1 MTSKKPV
8 LPVVE
13 VDQAFPLMTTGAP
26 APAGQ
31 PGGSTDQEPAVE
43 TAIRNVLGWRPRT
56 QDATAFIA
64 ALNATFQL
72 STVEGHREA
81 TYVPRGYAIQ
91 ADLGGVTGGQASLY
105 TRAQAALGQITRI
118 LDALKPLRT
127 DADPEDCAA
136 YRTLVRDSV
145 SQLVGE
151 LGTPGGPRVELVDSA
166 FGVLTGYQPVGT
178 PGYTMGGQPGGGA
191 MAFRAQGGQAGLPA
205 GGVALAP
212 PGTTADD
219 VPGQLGA
226 LRDRFGLTDDNVN
239 TVDEEAM
246 RTSFLTL
253 VDLIVDLQNSWNQQR
268 AAFGSA
274 AGQGFIGT
282 ELVLINRLLAAAAE
296 QVDEVEA
303 VLESALVSA
312 AERQT
317 IILNA
322 QTRLTLDGYL
332 GWLRTF
338 LTKDGPRIARDTG
351 RDGLTTSFTP
361 TALALLRTLRDY
373 LVARLVPCRSASCGG
388 MGGCRCSRRG
398 VVSYI
403 PVGCCSPLPPG
414 MYAGR
419 TKIAISGLC
428 GLLERLGRAAARI
441 GRFSGA
447 VLFDVI
453 VEPFAGGPDE
463 VRVEVRGLHLRPSYL
478 PAFVTGTDGRKLE
491 DLILPRRGSAS
502 ADADSVMAVFSRQSL
517 PPALAGLVQ
526 PDGAVFAA
534 ADIPLALVDGETGQ
548 IVTAPTV
555 VTWPDM
561 QPAASPDLHSGPA
574 YWGKLPQDQRWVPQG
589 TAPRDDDPEPDD
601 CTEPCAPGCGDDCG
615 GDCGCGCHQPKP
627 AGQLQTAGR
636 PGPVRPTDGLMAPP
650 AGPGGRAGP
659 GEPVARAETAPANL
673 DALESQVG
681 GRGAEEGGTVPDAA
695 EEAPRDLLLSASDHA
710 ESARQKANT
719 LADRLAEQRRQ
730 TAAAQERADYQRDLA
745 RAAEEAR
752 RAATETAEVQLARV
766 AEFETAARE
775 AASSEQDLSWRAESA
790 EREARAS
797 EAVAD
802 LDRDQASE
810 RRVPEPGK
818 AAPVAG
824 ETPATA
830 LKPTARRAG
839 ADEEKPTKPK
849 AKETGTTTRQR
860 RSATGD
866 SPGSTSRRDSA
877 PRKQGGGKRDGKR

>member
-13 VDQAFPLMTTGAP
+13 VDQAFPLMTTSAP
-26 APAGQ
+26 APGRQ
-31 PGGSTDQEPAVE
+31 PGSTTDQEPAVE
-43 TAIRNVLGWRPRT
+43 AAIRNVLGWRPRT
-56 QDATAFIA
+56 QDAKAFIA

-105 TRAQAALGQITRI
+105 TRAQAGLGQITRI

-136 YRTLVRDSV
+136 YRTLVRDAV
-145 SQLVGE
+145 SQLVSE

-166 FGVLTGYQPVGT
+166 FGVLTGFQPPGT
-178 PGYTMGGQPGGGA
+178 PGFSMGIQPRGA
-191 MAFRAQGGQAGLPA
+191 MAFRALGGLSAGLPPGA
-205 GGVALAP
+205 VTLAQ

-253 VDLIVDLQNSWNQQR
+253 VDLIVDLQNSWAQQR
-268 AAFGSA
+268 GAFGSA

-317 IILNA
+317 IIINA

-361 TALALLRTLRDY
+361 TILALLHTLRDY

-453 VEPFAGGPDE
+453 IEPFAPQSSE
-463 VRVEVRGLHLRPSYL
+463 FRVEVRGLHLRPSYL
-478 PAFVTGTDGRKLE
+478 PAFVVDGTEGRRLE

-502 ADADSVMAVFSRQSL
+502 ADADSVVGIFSEQSL
-517 PPALAGLVQ
+517 PTLPG
-526 PDGAVFAA
+526 PIPSSGAVFAA

-548 IVTAPTV
+548 VVTAPAV
-555 VTWPDM
+555 VTWPAM
-561 QPAASPDLHSGPA
+561 QPGGQSGP
-574 YWGKLPQDQRWVPQG
+574 
-589 TAPRDDDPEPDD
+589 E
-601 CTEPCAPGCGDDCG
+601 
-615 GDCGCGCHQPKP
+615 
-627 AGQLQTAGR
+627 
-636 PGPVRPTDGLMAPP
+636 
-650 AGPGGRAGP
+650 
-659 GEPVARAETAPANL
+659 
-673 DALESQVG
+673 
-681 GRGAEEGGTVPDAA
+681 
-695 EEAPRDLLLSASDHA
+695 
-710 ESARQKANT
+710 
-719 LADRLAEQRRQ
+719 
-730 TAAAQERADYQRDLA
+730 
-745 RAAEEAR
+745 
-752 RAATETAEVQLARV
+752 
-766 AEFETAARE
+766 
-775 AASSEQDLSWRAESA
+775 
-790 EREARAS
+790 
-797 EAVAD
+797 
-802 LDRDQASE
+802 
-810 RRVPEPGK
+810 
-818 AAPVAG
+818 
-824 ETPATA
+824 
-830 LKPTARRAG
+830 
-839 ADEEKPTKPK
+839 
-849 AKETGTTTRQR
+849 
-860 RSATGD
+860 
-866 SPGSTSRRDSA
+866 
-877 PRKQGGGKRDGKR
+877 